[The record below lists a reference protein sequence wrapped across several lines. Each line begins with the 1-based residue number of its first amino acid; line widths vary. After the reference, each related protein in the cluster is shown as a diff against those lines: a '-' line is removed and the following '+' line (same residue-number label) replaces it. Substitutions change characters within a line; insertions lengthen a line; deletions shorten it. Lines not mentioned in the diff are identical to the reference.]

1 MKQEITKQEKLILLK
16 NFLGDETYTKAIT
29 DTLSE
34 KELDNWLEVNL
45 DTMLLK
51 VGSKNENY

>member
-1 MKQEITKQEKLILLK
+1 MKQEITKQEKLVLLK
-16 NFLGDETYTKAIT
+16 NFLGDEIFTKAII

-34 KELDNWLEVNL
+34 KELDNWLDTNL

-51 VGSKNENY
+51 VGRENA

>member
-51 VGSKNENY
+51 VGSKNG

>member
-1 MKQEITKQEKLILLK
+1 MKKEITKQEKLQLLK
-16 NFLGDETYTKAIT
+16 VFLKEEVYMKAIT

-34 KELDNWLEVNL
+34 KELDKWLEMNL

-51 VGSKNENY
+51 VGSVENE